1 MKPAGMIVQGGA
13 IRKSQSQI
21 GAGGN
26 RNTYATSSDCDQRWD
41 RDLALTVRSEGQ
53 INGSHSIGGAV
64 RSRDREK
71 DLRLIGDRREGQRS
85 GEKSDSRWMQR
96 GRMDGR
102 D

>member
-26 RNTYATSSDCDQRWD
+26 RNTYATSSDCDQRWV

-64 RSRDREK
+64 RSRDQEK
-71 DLRLIGDRREGQRS
+71 DLRSIGDRRERLAI
-85 GEKSDSRWMQR
+85 DR
-96 GRMDGR
+96 GSEGR
-102 D
+102 AAIGREER